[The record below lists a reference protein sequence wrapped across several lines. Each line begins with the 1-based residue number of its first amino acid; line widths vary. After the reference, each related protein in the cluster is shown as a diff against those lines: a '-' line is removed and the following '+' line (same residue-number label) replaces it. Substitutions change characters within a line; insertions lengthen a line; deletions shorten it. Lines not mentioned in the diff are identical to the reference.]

1 MWVGRSRA
9 KWRFENSIYSMYKKF
24 KHNFLIYVFSIYIII
39 IIIIIILLLINSV
52 GEQE

>member
-1 MWVGRSRA
+1 
-9 KWRFENSIYSMYKKF
+9 MYKKF

-39 IIIIIILLLINSV
+39 IIIIIIIILLLINKSV